1 VAKLLENTH
10 NIRLIELDE
19 ERAKML
25 ADQLNQTLVLQGSA
39 SDEEL
44 LLEEGIENTDLFL
57 ALTDSDEVN
66 VIVSI
71 LAKRLGAYKTIA
83 LIKRDVY
90 ASLAEQSDDV
100 DMIVSPDQIT
110 VSGILSHIRK
120 GDTMKVHSLQHGK
133 AEAIEIVVH
142 GDESISQVVGRQIK
156 DLDLPEGVVI
166 GAIVRDSD
174 LLMASKNLVIE
185 QGDHVL
191 IMLTDVRKIHK
202 VESLFSV
209 DE

>member
-1 VAKLLENTH
+1 
-10 NIRLIELDE
+10 
-19 ERAKML
+19 
-25 ADQLNQTLVLQGSA
+25 
-39 SDEEL
+39 
-44 LLEEGIENTDLFL
+44 
-57 ALTDSDEVN
+57 
-66 VIVSI
+66 
-71 LAKRLGAYKTIA
+71 
-83 LIKRDVY
+83 
-90 ASLAEQSDDV
+90 
-100 DMIVSPDQIT
+100 MIVSPDQIT
-110 VSGILSHIRK
+110 VSDILSHIRK

-142 GDESISQVVGRQIK
+142 GDESNSQVVGRQIK

>member
-1 VAKLLENTH
+1 
-10 NIRLIELDE
+10 
-19 ERAKML
+19 
-25 ADQLNQTLVLQGSA
+25 LVLQGSA

-71 LAKRLGAYKTIA
+71 LAKRLGAHKTIA

-90 ASLAEQSDDV
+90 ASLAEQSDEV

-110 VSGILSHIRK
+110 VSDILSHLRK
-120 GDTMKVHSLQHGK
+120 GDMMKVHSLQHGK

-142 GDESISQVVGRQIK
+142 GDENSSKVVGRRIK
-156 DLDLPEGVVI
+156 VLELPEGVVI
-166 GAIVRDSD
+166 GAVVRDSD
-174 LLMASKNLVIE
+174 LLMTSKKLVIE

-191 IMLTDVRKIHK
+191 IMLTDVKKIHQ
-202 VESLFSV
+202 VESLFSEN
-209 DE
+209 D